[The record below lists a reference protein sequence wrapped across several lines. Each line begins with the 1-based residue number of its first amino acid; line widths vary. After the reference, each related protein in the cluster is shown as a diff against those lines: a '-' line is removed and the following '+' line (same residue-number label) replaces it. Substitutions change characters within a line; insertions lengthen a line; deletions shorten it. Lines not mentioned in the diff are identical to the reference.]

1 MFGQDVRFGLRV
13 LRKNPGF
20 TLAAVVALTLGIS
33 SATAIFTV
41 VDGVLL
47 RPLPYPDAAQ
57 LVTVAQSVRST
68 GVSMYDSSPANY
80 LDWTTQADVFSH
92 LAASRGNQ
100 ATLSGGDQPE
110 RVRTTTTSSDFFP
123 LFGVS
128 PVLGRTLTKQDATA
142 GNNHVVVLGYD
153 LWQRRFGGQPE
164 VAGRDIIL
172 DGQRFTVVGVMPRG
186 FSPDNYG
193 QLWIPSAWDVPPHP
207 LVPTED
213 PRPMRSRNYLDV
225 WGRLKP
231 GVSVHQARTEMSAIA
246 SRLESEYP
254 NDNKDVGIVVAGL
267 HEEAVGSLRSALV
280 VLMAAVAFLL
290 LIGCVNVAN
299 LLLARAAARDRE
311 IAIRFALGA
320 SRGRLVRQLLTE
332 SVLLGLIGGAAGVVF
347 AAWGVPLLLALGP
360 ADIRNFNGIGLNR
373 EVLGFSLAVSILTGL
388 IFGSIPAIYASFL
401 RPNDSLIQA
410 GRGTTAPHH
419 RGRAVLITTEI
430 ALSLVLLIGAGL
442 MMKSFDKLLRV
453 DPGFAS
459 DHLLVFNVAPV
470 SSTDLPRQAVFYR
483 TVLDRIAGVP
493 GIESVGAVNRLPMAA
508 GNSSRSFM
516 LPGSD
521 KSHEAD
527 LRIASP
533 AYFKTMK
540 VPLLRG
546 RVFTEADGNANALP
560 VIVVNE
566 ALARAVFPN
575 DDPVGK
581 FIIQGSAANK
591 FQIAGVVGNVRHRRL
606 ESAPNPEVYQ
616 PLGQNVWP
624 SMFVAVR
631 TSAGNPLTLLPAV
644 QNAVWSV
651 DKNVALADVRTMD
664 DLIANSMASRRF
676 TMLLLTSFA
685 GIALV
690 LAAIGL
696 FGVMS
701 YSVVQ
706 RGREIGVRMALGARR
721 IDIFGLIVREGMGL
735 TALGLA
741 IGIIASAGMTRLI
754 SNLLFGISATDLS
767 TFAVVSALL
776 AFVAFIACWWP
787 AHRAS
792 KVDPIVALRAE

>member
-1 MFGQDVRFGLRV
+1 V

-20 TLAAVVALTLGIS
+20 TLAALVALTLGIS
-33 SATAIFTV
+33 STTAIFTV

-47 RPLPYPDAAQ
+47 RPLPYPDADQ
-57 LVTVAQSVRST
+57 LVTVAQTVRST
-68 GVSMYDSSPANY
+68 GASMLDSSPANY

-100 ATLSGGDQPE
+100 ATLSGAEQPE
-110 RVRTTTTSSDFFP
+110 RVRLTTTSSDFFP
-123 LFGVS
+123 LFAVS
-128 PVLGRTLTKQDATA
+128 PLVGRTLTKQDATA
-142 GNNHVVVLGYD
+142 GNNHVAVIGYE
-153 LWQRRFGGQPE
+153 LWQRRFGGQPD

-172 DGQRFTVVGVMPRG
+172 NGERFTVVGVMPRG

-207 LVPTED
+207 LVPTGD
-213 PRPMRSRNYLDV
+213 PRQMRNRNYLDV

-231 GVSVHQARTEMSAIA
+231 HVSLQQARTEMSAIA
-246 SRLESEYP
+246 ARLETEYP
-254 NDNKDVGIVVAGL
+254 NDNNDVGIAVSGL
-267 HEEAVGSLRSALV
+267 HEEAVGSLRSALI

-320 SRGRLVRQLLTE
+320 SRGRLIRQLLTE
-332 SVLLGLIGGAAGVVF
+332 SVLLGLMGGAAGVVF

-360 ADIRNFNGIGLNR
+360 ADIRNFGGIGLNR
-373 EVLGFSLAVSILTGL
+373 EVLGFSVGVSILTGL

-410 GRGTTAPHH
+410 GRGTTAAHH

-470 SSTDLPRQAVFYR
+470 SSTDSYRQALFYR
-483 TVLDRIAGVP
+483 TVLDRVAAVP
-493 GIESVGAVNRLPMAA
+493 GVESAGAVNRLPMAA
-508 GNSSRSFM
+508 GNSSRSFT
-516 LPGSD
+516 LPGGD
-521 KSHEAD
+521 KSHDAD
-527 LRIASP
+527 LRIATP

-546 RVFTEADGNANALP
+546 RVFTDTDGNDDAQR
-560 VIVVNE
+560 VIVINE

-581 FIIQGSAANK
+581 FIVQGPATTDK
-591 FQIAGVVGNVRHRRL
+591 MQIVGVVGNVRHRRL
-606 ESAPNPEVYQ
+606 ESAPNSEIYL

-631 TSAGNPLTLLPAV
+631 TSGGNPLSLLPAV
-644 QNAVWSV
+644 QAAVWSV

-664 DLIANSMASRRF
+664 DMIANSMASRRF

-735 TALGLA
+735 TVLGLA
-741 IGIIASAGMTRLI
+741 IGVIASLGMTRLI

-767 TFAVVSALL
+767 TFACLSALL

-792 KVDPIVALRAE
+792 KVDPIIALRAE